1 MLYGELLVFAN
12 CIGFDEEENMESL
25 IACHECDLLQQSRA
39 LPVGATARCP
49 RCGAVLYRRKRN
61 SLDRVLALT
70 IAGMVLFIV
79 ANVYPFLTFRL
90 EAQKQETTLITG
102 IIELYHQGMWMV
114 AGVVFLTSIVVPLL
128 ELTGML
134 YVLLPLKFNSRP
146 WKLAFFFRA
155 IRGFKPWGMMEVF
168 MVGILV
174 AFVKLS
180 KMATIIPGIALLAFF
195 LLIFVLAA
203 SAAALDP
210 HIVWN
215 KLEHRP

>member
-1 MLYGELLVFAN
+1 M
-12 CIGFDEEENMESL
+12 DPL

-39 LPVGATARCP
+39 LPMGATARCP

-70 IAGMVLFIV
+70 IAGLILFTV

-90 EAQKQETTLITG
+90 EAQIQETTLITG
-102 IIELYHQGMWMV
+102 IIELYDQGMWIV
-114 AGVVFLTSIVVPLL
+114 AGVVLLTSIVMPLL

-134 YVLLPLKFNSRP
+134 YVLLPLKFNRRP
-146 WKLAFFFRA
+146 WKLPLFFRMA
-155 IRGFKPWGMMEVF
+155 RSFKPWGMMEVF

-180 KMATIIPGIALLAFF
+180 KMASIIPGMALYAFMV
-195 LLIFVLAA
+195 LIFVLAA
-203 SAAALDP
+203 SAASLDP

-215 KLEHRP
+215 RLEHHR

>member
-1 MLYGELLVFAN
+1 MDA
-12 CIGFDEEENMESL
+12 L
-25 IACHECDLLQQSRA
+25 IACHECDLLQQSPA
-39 LPVGATARCP
+39 LPMGGTLRCA

-70 IAGMVLFIV
+70 IAGLILFMV
-79 ANVYPFLTFRL
+79 ANVFPFLTFRL
-90 EAQKQETTLITG
+90 EARIQETTLITG
-102 IIELYHQGMWMV
+102 IIELYNQGMWIV
-114 AGVVFLTSIVVPLL
+114 AGVVLLTSIVVPLL

-134 YVLLPLKFNSRP
+134 YVLLPLKFNRRP
-146 WKLAFFFRA
+146 WKMPLFFRT

-180 KMATIIPGIALLAFF
+180 KMATIIPGMALYAFMI
-195 LLIFVLAA
+195 LIFVLAA
-203 SAAALDP
+203 SAAYLDP

-215 KLEHRP
+215 RLEDRR